1 MRDSGPDR
9 LFSSWR
15 CGYVVSRANRRRI
28 FPTPASIFPQR
39 RSRTIVT
46 VGLQESGGVNRPD
59 RGGRPCGDEIS
70 PEATCAPAGR
80 AVRAPKRCRAT
91 LILPRAP
98 AGHLVVR
105 RAGLRTRRAP
115 ADPLIGTVRLSTCPG
130 PRRGSRDPFAMP
142 PRRSRTGRATCFISV
157 GAERDSRPPTR

>member
-15 CGYVVSRANRRRI
+15 CGYVVSRANRWPI
-28 FPTPASIFPQR
+28 FPTPASIFPQAAR
-39 RSRTIVT
+39 VRLNCSFCARGRELARSRWTAC
-46 VGLQESGGVNRPD
+46 GG
-59 RGGRPCGDEIS
+59 EIS
-70 PEATCAPAGR
+70 PEAACAPAGR
-80 AVRAPKRCRAT
+80 AVRPPKRCRAT

-115 ADPLIGTVRLSTCPG
+115 ADPLNGTVLLSTCPG

-142 PRRSRTGRATCFISV
+142 SRLGRSRTG
-157 GAERDSRPPTR
+157 P

>member
-1 MRDSGPDR
+1 MRDSDPDR
-9 LFSSWR
+9 FFSSWR
-15 CGYVVSRANRRRI
+15 CGYVVSRANRRLI
-28 FPTPASIFPQR
+28 FPTPASIFPQAAR
-39 RSRTIVT
+39 VRLNCSFCARGRELARSRWTAC
-46 VGLQESGGVNRPD
+46 GG
-59 RGGRPCGDEIS
+59 EIS
-70 PEATCAPAGR
+70 PEAACAPAGR

-142 PRRSRTGRATCFISV
+142 PRRSRTGRATCFLSV